1 MELLAVANYTV
12 NLISFYCLS
21 LSSGGGLTQWDARRP
36 LTRRYV
42 HRQNSYKGGHSL
54 LTSYLP
60 PGEGGGEGGG
70 GTMIETQPQPLSSQ
84 VLVAALTSGET
95 G

>member
-1 MELLAVANYTV
+1 MGLSAVANYTV

-21 LSSGGGLTQWDARRP
+21 LSGGGGLTQWDARRP

-42 HRQNSYKGGHSL
+42 HRQNSYKGEHSL

-60 PGEGGGEGGG
+60 PGEGGGPM
-70 GTMIETQPQPLSSQ
+70 TETQPHPLSSQ
-84 VLVAALTSGET
+84 VLVAALTSGEM